1 LSKRYPNYIAL
12 TAIVIPGIISTMAIP
27 AYGAE
32 PDSTPAS
39 RAAAVAHDEQ
49 AHAQHFV
56 VPPTVSL
63 ASDVHRDEF
72 HATSVK
78 TLAARHVMAA
88 SVSGPSIASFLVNPP
103 QPHFSLS
110 AVVGVAEKYR
120 GVPYVYGGESP
131 SGFDCSGFTAYV
143 YAQFGIALPHSAAAQ
158 GAMGTKIARSAAR
171 PGDVVVMD
179 GGAHV
184 GIYLGGGRMIDA
196 PEPGRV
202 VSERAIYDNDYYI
215 VRFGI

>member
-1 LSKRYPNYIAL
+1 MSKQFPKFIAV
-12 TAIVIPGIISTMAIP
+12 TAIVVPGIISTMAIP

-32 PDSTPAS
+32 PASTPAS
-39 RAAAVAHDEQ
+39 RAAAAAHSEQ
-49 AHAQHFV
+49 VHAQKFA
-56 VPPTVSL
+56 VPATVTL
-63 ASDVHRDEF
+63 ASDIHRDSF
-72 HATSVK
+72 GATSPAA
-78 TLAARHVMAA
+78 LAAKHVQAA
-88 SVSGPSIASFLVNPP
+88 SVGGASIASFLVNPP
-103 QPHFSLS
+103 QPHFSLA

-131 SGFDCSGFTAYV
+131 AGFDCSGFTAYV
-143 YAQFGIALPHSAAAQ
+143 YAQFGIALPHSAAQQ
-158 GAMGTKIARSAAR
+158 GAIGTKIARSAAQ